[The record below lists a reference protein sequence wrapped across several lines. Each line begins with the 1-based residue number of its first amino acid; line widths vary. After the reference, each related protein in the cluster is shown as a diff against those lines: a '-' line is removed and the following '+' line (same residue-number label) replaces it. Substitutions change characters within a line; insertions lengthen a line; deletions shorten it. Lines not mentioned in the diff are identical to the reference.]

1 MKRLTD
7 AEVKLRQAVDN
18 IYRAIIQI
26 NQLQD
31 GKALQ
36 VHAERANS

>member
-1 MKRLTD
+1 MEKVID

-26 NQLQD
+26 NQLKD
-31 GKALQ
+31 G
-36 VHAERANS
+36 E

>member
-26 NQLQD
+26 NQLKD
-31 GKALQ
+31 GKAVQ